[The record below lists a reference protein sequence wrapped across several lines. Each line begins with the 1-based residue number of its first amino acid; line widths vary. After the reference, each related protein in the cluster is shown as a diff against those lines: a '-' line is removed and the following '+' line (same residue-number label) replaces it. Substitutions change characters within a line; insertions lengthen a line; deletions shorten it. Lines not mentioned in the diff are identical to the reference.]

1 MPICAIGIRLGA
13 AAIVWNVSVSE
24 PRRKML
30 ESQWEWYWAT
40 RFNEAAATMPQRY
53 STSLRCCFSS
63 ACFHEAAARTPLKCQ
78 CGGKYGPRLRCIGAL
93 RGGCFRIYN
102 DGKHKNLK
110 MGASGDRATPRYG
123 RCNSAYH
130 GMNSDPTIHSVGSD
144 ANPLFLLTSP
154 QLEALAAAREVED
167 AATKLLAIVNDGVLF
182 VLEPE
187 RVPFLISGGVQE
199 RGADGNWIHHL
210 TAIDLVARSRFH
222 ADGKIVGA
230 QPSPQRTRPAPALR
244 WTAMA
249 QTDELVKMRL
259 GTSAVSLIGLI
270 ITMHSI

>member
-1 MPICAIGIRLGA
+1 LGRFGEDA
-13 AAIVWNVSVSE
+13 SGYMTKAQKFRWALQVS
-24 PRRKML
+24 
-30 ESQWEWYWAT
+30 A
-40 RFNEAAATMPQRY
+40 
-53 STSLRCCFSS
+53 
-63 ACFHEAAARTPLKCQ
+63 
-78 CGGKYGPRLRCIGAL
+78 PRLDMDDAIAL
-93 RGGCFRIYN
+93 
-102 DGKHKNLK
+102 
-110 MGASGDRATPRYG
+110 YG
-123 RCNSAYH
+123 T
-130 GMNSDPTIHSVGSD
+130 NSDPTIHSVGSD

-167 AATKLLAIVNDGVLF
+167 AATKLLAIVNGVLF

-187 RVPFLISGGVQE
+187 RVPLTSGGVQE

-249 QTDELVKMRL
+249 QTDELVGHVFRYLSGKPDWFDYYNAFDLMRDDITRRL
-259 GTSAVSLIGLI
+259 GGQRRQEQMGWPAKKDLDHFTLSAQVYRHAPPWDAGYTPANAMPLCEARYFMRSLANIWL
-270 ITMHSI
+270 TWRFP